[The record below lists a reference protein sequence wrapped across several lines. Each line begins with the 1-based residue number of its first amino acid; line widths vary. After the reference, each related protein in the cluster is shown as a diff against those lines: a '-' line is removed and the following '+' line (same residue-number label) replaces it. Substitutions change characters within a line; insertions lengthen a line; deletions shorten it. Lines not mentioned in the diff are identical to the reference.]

1 MSMTCYVEIYKC
13 LPKGNNDMMQ
23 CVTIINLLYL
33 QQDKQKTNSL
43 NVLEV
48 QDINSFIYEVEHER
62 TQRKRHC
69 SIPFRLT

>member
-1 MSMTCYVEIYKC
+1 MSMTCYVEIYNC
-13 LPKGNNDMMQ
+13 LRMGNNDMMQ

-48 QDINSFIYEVEHER
+48 QDINSFIYEVE
-62 TQRKRHC
+62 TWKD
-69 SIPFRLT
+69 TK